1 MTTGTNILASQY
13 VTIQDKAQSLLGTGS
28 GTRGYGQTVA
38 SSDVFSGNTITKAQW
53 DLIKFDIINIKF
65 HQDGNVPPV
74 VNVNIGDPIG
84 FGPSSPNT
92 NYDIIL
98 EDAIVKR
105 FLIAGSQS
113 ITSAKGSQT
122 YSSPWSTQAQAT
134 LTVTFANSNQGR
146 YFFNSGGKIR
156 FNSALV
162 GAVTTAQVNA
172 WVNFLSAVGTQS
184 FGADTDPLVNYYT
197 LTNSYQTYYQNFL
210 SSSYSANSYKLE
222 ARCNVANNSTG
233 TATQLELRVTL
244 LDSYVDPDTANPGP
258 PTFAPNDVV
267 NGTLTISVSEL
278 KASGQL
284 QPSGTFTI
292 TSPTYSLSS
301 ISAS

>member
-28 GTRGYGQTVA
+28 GTRGYGQTVVSA
-38 SSDVFSGNTITKAQW
+38 DVFTGNTITKAQW
-53 DLIKFDIINIKF
+53 DALRYDIINIKF
-65 HQDGNVPPV
+65 HQDGNIPPV
-74 VNVNIGDPIG
+74 VTVNVGDPIG
-84 FGPSSPNT
+84 FGSSSPNT

-113 ITSAKGSQT
+113 IVSSKASQT
-122 YSSPWSTQAQAT
+122 YSTPWSTQAQTT
-134 LTVTFANSNQGR
+134 LTVTFADSDQGR

-156 FNSALV
+156 FLASLV
-162 GAVTTAQVNA
+162 GAVSTPQVTA
-172 WVNFLSAVGTQS
+172 WVNFLNAVGTQS
-184 FGADTDPLVNYYT
+184 FGADTDPSVNYYT

-222 ARCNVANNSTG
+222 ARTNVANNSTG
-233 TATQLELRVTL
+233 TATQLEIRATL
-244 LDSYVDPDTANPGP
+244 LDSYIDPDTLTGNVEPPG
-258 PTFAPNDVV
+258 DVV

-284 QPSGTFTI
+284 QPSGTFSI
-292 TSPTYSLSS
+292 TSPSYSLSG
-301 ISAS
+301 ITAS

>member
-1 MTTGTNILASQY
+1 MTLGTNVFAAQY
-13 VTIQDKAQSLLGTGS
+13 VAIQNKAESIVGTGA
-28 GTRGYGQTVA
+28 GTLGYGQSVQ
-38 SSDVFSGNTITKAQW
+38 SSDVFTGNTITKAQW

-65 HQDGNVPPV
+65 HQDGNIPPV
-74 VNVNIGDPIG
+74 VNVNVGDPIG

-92 NYDIIL
+92 NYDILL
-98 EDAIVKR
+98 EDAIAKR

-113 ITSAKGSQT
+113 ITSAKASQT
-122 YSSPWSTQAQAT
+122 YSTPWSTQAQAT
-134 LTVTFANSNQGR
+134 LTVTFANADQGR

-156 FNSALV
+156 FTASLI
-162 GAVTTAQVNA
+162 GAAVSPQITA
-172 WVNFLSAVGTQS
+172 WVNFLNSVGTQG

-197 LTNSYQTYYQNFL
+197 LTNSYQIYYQNFL

-222 ARCNVANNSTG
+222 ARTDVANNSTG

-244 LDSYVDPDTANPGP
+244 LDSYIDPDTLTGNVEPPG
-258 PTFAPNDVV
+258 DVV

-284 QPSGTFTI
+284 QPSGTFSI
-292 TSPTYSLSS
+292 TSPSYSLSS

>member
-1 MTTGTNILASQY
+1 MTTGTNILASQF

-28 GTRGYGQTVA
+28 GTRGYGQTVL
-38 SSDVFSGNTITKAQW
+38 SSDVFTGNNITKAQW
-53 DLIKFDIINIKF
+53 DQIKFDIINIKF

-74 VNVNIGDPIG
+74 VTVNVGDPIG

-92 NYDIIL
+92 NYDILL

-113 ITSAKGSQT
+113 VTSAKASET
-122 YSSPWSTQAQAT
+122 YSSPWATQAQAT
-134 LTVTFANSNQGR
+134 LTVTFADANQGR

-156 FNSALV
+156 FVTSLV
-162 GAVTTAQVNA
+162 GAVSTAQVNA
-172 WVNFLSAVGTQS
+172 WVNFLNSVGTQS
-184 FGADTDPLVNYYT
+184 FGADTDPTVNYYT

-222 ARCNVANNSTG
+222 ARCNVANNSSG

-244 LDSYVDPDTANPGP
+244 LDSYVDPDTFNPGP
-258 PTFAPNDVV
+258 PTFPPGDVV
-267 NGTLTISVSEL
+267 NGTLTIAVSEL

-284 QPSGTFTI
+284 QPSGTFSI

>member
-1 MTTGTNILASQY
+1 MI
-13 VTIQDKAQSLLGTGS
+13 GTGA
-28 GTRGYGQTVA
+28 GTLGYGQTVQ
-38 SSDVFSGNTITKAQW
+38 SSDVFTGNTITKAQW

-65 HQDGNVPPV
+65 HQDGTIPPV
-74 VNVNIGDPIG
+74 VNVNVGDPIG
-84 FGPSSPNT
+84 FGSSSPNT

-98 EDAIVKR
+98 NDAIAKR

-113 ITSAKGSQT
+113 ITSAKASQT
-122 YSSPWSTQAQAT
+122 YSSPWGIQAQAT
-134 LTVTFANSNQGR
+134 LTVTFADANQGR

-156 FNSALV
+156 FNSSLV
-162 GAVTTAQVNA
+162 GAVSTGQINA
-172 WVNFLSAVGTQS
+172 WVNFLNAVGTQG
-184 FGADTDPLVNYYT
+184 FGADTDPAVNYYT

-244 LDSYVDPDTANPGP
+244 LDSYVDPDVASGASNPPG
-258 PTFAPNDVV
+258 DVI

-284 QPSGTFTI
+284 QPSGTFSI

>member
-1 MTTGTNILASQY
+1 
-13 VTIQDKAQSLLGTGS
+13 LLGTGS
-28 GTRGYGQTVA
+28 GTRGYGQTVLSA
-38 SSDVFSGNTITKAQW
+38 DVFTGNAITKAQW
-53 DLIKFDIINIKF
+53 DQIKFDIINIKF
-65 HQDGNVPPV
+65 HQDGNIPPV
-74 VNVNIGDPIG
+74 VNVNVGDPIG

-92 NYDIIL
+92 NYDILL

-113 ITSAKGSQT
+113 IIAAKASGT

-134 LTVTFANSNQGR
+134 LTVTFADSNQGR

-156 FNSALV
+156 FVASLV
-162 GAVTTAQVNA
+162 GAVSTPQVTA
-172 WVNFLSAVGTQS
+172 WVNFLNAVGVQG
-184 FGADTDPLVNYYT
+184 FGADTDPTVNYYT

-210 SSSYSANSYKLE
+210 SSSYSANSYRLE
-222 ARCNVANNSTG
+222 ARTNVADNSTG

-244 LDSYVDPDTANPGP
+244 LDSYVDPDLAFGVDFP
-258 PTFAPNDVV
+258 PSDVV

-284 QPSGTFTI
+284 QPSGTFSI
-292 TSPTYSLSS
+292 TSPSYSLSG
-301 ISAS
+301 IIAS

>member
-1 MTTGTNILASQY
+1 MTLGTNVLAAQY
-13 VTIQDKAQSLLGTGS
+13 VAIQNKAESMIGTGA
-28 GTRGYGQTVA
+28 GTLGYGQTVQ
-38 SSDVFSGNTITKAQW
+38 SSDVFTGNTITKAQW

-65 HQDGNVPPV
+65 HQDGTIPPV
-74 VNVNIGDPIG
+74 VNVNVGDPIG
-84 FGPSSPNT
+84 FGGSSPNT

-98 EDAIVKR
+98 NDAIAKR

-113 ITSAKGSQT
+113 ITSAKVSQT
-122 YSSPWSTQAQAT
+122 YSSPWGIQAQAT
-134 LTVTFANSNQGR
+134 LTVTFADANQGR

-156 FNSALV
+156 FVASLV
-162 GAVTTAQVNA
+162 GAVSTGQINA
-172 WVNFLSAVGTQS
+172 WVNFLNAVGTQS
-184 FGADTDPLVNYYT
+184 FGADTDPIVNYYT

-244 LDSYVDPDTANPGP
+244 LDSYVDPDVASGASNPPG
-258 PTFAPNDVV
+258 DVI

-284 QPSGTFTI
+284 QPSGTFSI

-301 ISAS
+301 ITAS

>member
-1 MTTGTNILASQY
+1 MTLGTNVFAAQY
-13 VTIQDKAQSLLGTGS
+13 VAIQNKAESIIGTGS
-28 GTRGYGQTVA
+28 GTLGYGQTVQ
-38 SSDVFSGNTITKAQW
+38 SSDVFTGNTITKAQW

-74 VNVNIGDPIG
+74 VTVNVGDPIG

-98 EDAIVKR
+98 EDAIAKR

-113 ITSAKGSQT
+113 ITSAKASET

-134 LTVTFANSNQGR
+134 LTVTFADADQGR

-156 FNSALV
+156 FVTSLV
-162 GAVTTAQVNA
+162 GAVSTAQVNA
-172 WVNFLSAVGTQS
+172 WVNFLNSVGTQS
-184 FGADTDPLVNYYT
+184 FGADTDPSVNYYT

-222 ARCNVANNSTG
+222 ARTNVANNSSG

-244 LDSYVDPDTANPGP
+244 LDSYIDPDVASGASNPPG
-258 PTFAPNDVV
+258 DVI

-284 QPSGTFTI
+284 QPSGTFSI
-292 TSPTYSLSS
+292 TSPSYSLSS
-301 ISAS
+301 ITAS